1 MKYVAIAGRQPLIS
15 LAEIQALYDKA
26 ARLVGKKLV
35 FFEIN
40 EDGEENISPDINRLG
55 GSLKLG
61 KFFDTDFSKL
71 ATFLATAHP
80 EGKITLGI
88 SDFSKQKKSGLAK
101 QKSMELKRNLARV
114 GRSVRVITSNEPEIS
129 SATAHHNQLGEKA
142 GCFEIFLI
150 DHEIYLSLGTQ
161 NITAYTE
168 RDQARPARD
177 AKVGMLPPKLAQIL
191 INLCGKLP
199 EGARVL
205 DPFCGTGVVLQEAA
219 IMGYVPYG
227 TDLNER
233 MVEYSKKNLSW
244 LFNERNQKRFKIL
257 PDLIQKKDQILNAIS
272 VGDATNFTWE
282 GEIDAVAFEGY
293 LGAPMSKPPVDIKF
307 KTEKAKCREI
317 AMGFLKNITPQIKS
331 GTPVVMALPAWL
343 RENGKYAGLNIL
355 DEIQEM
361 GYNFEKFQDLSQ
373 SDLLYYREGQIVA
386 REIKVIRKRKAK
398 ICHMLK
404 LVEPRRMSTI
414 TLANALV

>member
-40 EDGEENISPDINRLG
+40 EDGEENISPDVNRLG

-71 ATFLATAHP
+71 AKFLATAHP

-101 QKSMELKRNLARV
+101 QKSMELKRNLARM
-114 GRSVRVITSNEPEIS
+114 GRSARVITSNEPEIS

-150 DHEIYLSLGTQ
+150 DREIYLSLGTQ

-199 EGARVL
+199 EEARVL

-244 LFNERNQKRFKIL
+244 LFNEHNQKRFKIL
-257 PDLIQKKDQILNAIS
+257 PGLIQKKDQILNAIS

-386 REIKVIRKRKAK
+386 REIIVIRKR
-398 ICHMLK
+398 
-404 LVEPRRMSTI
+404 
-414 TLANALV
+414 

>member
-40 EDGEENISPDINRLG
+40 EDGEENISPDINCLG

-61 KFFDTDFSKL
+61 RFFDTDFSKL
-71 ATFLATAHP
+71 AKFLATTHP

-101 QKSMELKRNLARV
+101 QKSMELKRSLARV
-114 GRSVRVITSNEPEIS
+114 GRSVRVIASNEPEIS
-129 SATAHHNQLGEKA
+129 SATAHHNQLGEKT

-150 DHEIYLSLGTQ
+150 DREIYLSLGTQ

-257 PDLIQKKDQILNAIS
+257 PDLILKKDQILEAIS
-272 VGDATNFTWE
+272 VGDATSFAWD

-386 REIKVIRKRKAK
+386 REIIVIRKR
-398 ICHMLK
+398 
-404 LVEPRRMSTI
+404 
-414 TLANALV
+414 

>member
-35 FFEIN
+35 FFEVN
-40 EDGEENISPDINRLG
+40 EDDEKNISPDINRLG

-61 KFFDTDFSKL
+61 RFFDTDFSKL
-71 ATFLATAHP
+71 AKFLATTHP

-101 QKSMELKRNLARV
+101 QKSMELKRSLARV

-257 PDLIQKKDQILNAIS
+257 PDLIQKKDQILKTIS

-386 REIKVIRKRKAK
+386 REIIVIRKR
-398 ICHMLK
+398 
-404 LVEPRRMSTI
+404 
-414 TLANALV
+414 

>member
-61 KFFDTDFSKL
+61 RFFDTDFSKL
-71 ATFLATAHP
+71 AKFLATAHP

-88 SDFSKQKKSGLAK
+88 SDFSKQKKSGLTK
-101 QKSMELKRNLARV
+101 QKSMELKRSLARM

-150 DHEIYLSLGTQ
+150 DREIYLSLGTQ

-244 LFNERNQKRFKIL
+244 LFNERNQKRFKL
-257 PDLIQKKDQILNAIS
+257 LSSLIQKKDQILNAIS

-386 REIKVIRKRKAK
+386 REIIVIRKR
-398 ICHMLK
+398 
-404 LVEPRRMSTI
+404 
-414 TLANALV
+414 

>member
-61 KFFDTDFSKL
+61 RFFDTDFSKL
-71 ATFLATAHP
+71 AKFLATAHP

-101 QKSMELKRNLARV
+101 QKSMELKRNLAKM
-114 GRSVRVITSNEPEIS
+114 GHSVRVITSNEPEIS

-150 DHEIYLSLGTQ
+150 DIEIYLSLGTK
-161 NITAYTE
+161 NINAYTD

-199 EGARVL
+199 EEARVL

-244 LFNERNQKRFKIL
+244 LFNERYQKRFNIL

-386 REIKVIRKRKAK
+386 REIIVIRKR
-398 ICHMLK
+398 
-404 LVEPRRMSTI
+404 
-414 TLANALV
+414 

>member
-35 FFEIN
+35 FFKID
-40 EDGEENISPDINRLG
+40 EDDGKNISPDINRLG

-61 KFFDTDFSKL
+61 RFFDTDFSKL
-71 ATFLATAHP
+71 VKFLATAHP

-101 QKSMELKRNLARV
+101 QKSMELKRNLARM
-114 GRSVRVITSNEPEIS
+114 GRSARVITSNEPEIS

-150 DHEIYLSLGTQ
+150 DREIYLSLGTQ

-199 EGARVL
+199 EEARVL

-244 LFNERNQKRFKIL
+244 LFNERNQKRFKL
-257 PDLIQKKDQILNAIS
+257 LSSLIQKKDQILNAIS
-272 VGDATNFTWE
+272 VGDATSFTWE

-343 RENGKYAGLNIL
+343 RENGKYVGLNIL

-386 REIKVIRKRKAK
+386 REIIVIRKR
-398 ICHMLK
+398 
-404 LVEPRRMSTI
+404 
-414 TLANALV
+414 

>member
-61 KFFDTDFSKL
+61 RFFDTDFSKL
-71 ATFLATAHP
+71 AKFLVTAHP
-80 EGKITLGI
+80 EGKINLGI

-101 QKSMELKRNLARV
+101 QKSMELKRNLARM

-150 DHEIYLSLGTQ
+150 DREIYLSLGTQ

-199 EGARVL
+199 EGTRVL

-272 VGDATNFTWE
+272 VGDATSFTWE

-317 AMGFLKNITPQIKS
+317 AIGFLKNITPQIKS

-386 REIKVIRKRKAK
+386 REIIVIRKR
-398 ICHMLK
+398 
-404 LVEPRRMSTI
+404 
-414 TLANALV
+414 

>member
-61 KFFDTDFSKL
+61 RFFDTDFSKL
-71 ATFLATAHP
+71 AKFLATAHP

-101 QKSMELKRNLARV
+101 QKSMELKRSLARM
-114 GRSVRVITSNEPEIS
+114 GRSVRVITSNEPKIS

-150 DHEIYLSLGTQ
+150 DREIYLSLGTQ

-272 VGDATNFTWE
+272 VGDATSFTWE

-307 KTEKAKCREI
+307 KTEKAKCKEI
-317 AMGFLKNITPQIKS
+317 AIGFLKNITPQIKS

-386 REIKVIRKRKAK
+386 REIIVIRKR
-398 ICHMLK
+398 
-404 LVEPRRMSTI
+404 
-414 TLANALV
+414 

>member
-35 FFEIN
+35 FFKID

-61 KFFDTDFSKL
+61 RFFDTDFSKL
-71 ATFLATAHP
+71 AKFLATTHP

-101 QKSMELKRNLARV
+101 QKSMELKRNLAKM

-150 DHEIYLSLGTQ
+150 DREIYLSLGTQ

-219 IMGYVPYG
+219 IMGYLPYG

-244 LFNERNQKRFKIL
+244 LFNERNRKRFKIL
-257 PDLIQKKDQILNAIS
+257 PDLIQKKDQIIEAIS

-282 GEIDAVAFEGY
+282 GKIDAVAFEGY

-307 KTEKAKCREI
+307 KTEKAKCKEI
-317 AMGFLKNITPQIKS
+317 AVGFLKNITPQIKS

-386 REIKVIRKRKAK
+386 REIIVIRKR
-398 ICHMLK
+398 
-404 LVEPRRMSTI
+404 
-414 TLANALV
+414 

>member
-35 FFEIN
+35 FFEID

-61 KFFDTDFSKL
+61 RFFDTDFSKL
-71 ATFLATAHP
+71 AKFLATTHP

-101 QKSMELKRNLARV
+101 QKSMELKRNLAKM

-150 DHEIYLSLGTQ
+150 DREIYLSLGTQ

-168 RDQARPARD
+168 RDQVRPARD

-257 PDLIQKKDQILNAIS
+257 PDLILKKDQILEAIS

-307 KTEKAKCREI
+307 KTEKAKCKEI
-317 AMGFLKNITPQIKS
+317 AIGFLKNITPQIES

-386 REIKVIRKRKAK
+386 REIIVIRKR
-398 ICHMLK
+398 
-404 LVEPRRMSTI
+404 
-414 TLANALV
+414 

>member
-35 FFEIN
+35 FFEID

-61 KFFDTDFSKL
+61 RFFDTDFSKL
-71 ATFLATAHP
+71 AKFLATTHP

-317 AMGFLKNITPQIKS
+317 AIGFLKNITPQIKS

-386 REIKVIRKRKAK
+386 REIIVIRKR
-398 ICHMLK
+398 
-404 LVEPRRMSTI
+404 
-414 TLANALV
+414 

>member
-61 KFFDTDFSKL
+61 RFFDTDFSKL
-71 ATFLATAHP
+71 AIFLATAHP

-101 QKSMELKRNLARV
+101 QKSMELKRNLAKM

-257 PDLIQKKDQILNAIS
+257 PDLILKKDQILEAIS

-317 AMGFLKNITPQIKS
+317 AIGFLKNITPQIKS
-331 GTPVVMALPAWL
+331 GTPVVIALPAWL

-386 REIKVIRKRKAK
+386 REIIVIRKR
-398 ICHMLK
+398 
-404 LVEPRRMSTI
+404 
-414 TLANALV
+414 

>member
-35 FFEIN
+35 FFEV
-40 EDGEENISPDINRLG
+40 EDTGSVEVVPNINRLG

-61 KFFDTDFSKL
+61 RFFDTDFGKL
-71 ATFLATAHP
+71 AKFLAAAHP

-101 QKSMELKRNLARV
+101 QKSMELKRNLARM

-150 DHEIYLSLGTQ
+150 DREIYLSLGTQ

-227 TDLNER
+227 TDLNGR
-233 MVEYSKKNLSW
+233 MVEYSKRNLSW
-244 LFNERNQKRFKIL
+244 LFNERNQKRFKL
-257 PDLIQKKDQILNAIS
+257 LSSLIQKKDQILNAIS
-272 VGDATNFTWE
+272 VGDATSFTWE

-386 REIKVIRKRKAK
+386 REIIVIRKR
-398 ICHMLK
+398 
-404 LVEPRRMSTI
+404 
-414 TLANALV
+414 

>member
-35 FFEIN
+35 FFEID

-61 KFFDTDFSKL
+61 RFFDTDFSKL
-71 ATFLATAHP
+71 AKFLATAHP

-114 GRSVRVITSNEPEIS
+114 GRSVRVITSNEQEIS

-257 PDLIQKKDQILNAIS
+257 PDLILKKDQILEAIS

-343 RENGKYAGLNIL
+343 RENGKYVGLNIL

-386 REIKVIRKRKAK
+386 REIIVIRKR
-398 ICHMLK
+398 
-404 LVEPRRMSTI
+404 
-414 TLANALV
+414 

>member
-40 EDGEENISPDINRLG
+40 EDDEKNISPDINRLG

-61 KFFDTDFSKL
+61 RFFDTDFSKL
-71 ATFLATAHP
+71 AKFLATAHP

-101 QKSMELKRNLARV
+101 QKSMELKRSLARM

-150 DHEIYLSLGTQ
+150 DREIYLSLGTQ

-199 EGARVL
+199 EEARVL

-227 TDLNER
+227 TDLNGR

-244 LFNERNQKRFKIL
+244 LFNERNRKRFKIL

-272 VGDATNFTWE
+272 MGDATNFTWE
-282 GEIDAVAFEGY
+282 GEIDAVVFEGY
-293 LGAPMSKPPVDIKF
+293 LGTPMSKPPVDIKF

-386 REIKVIRKRKAK
+386 REIIVIRKR
-398 ICHMLK
+398 
-404 LVEPRRMSTI
+404 
-414 TLANALV
+414 

>member
-61 KFFDTDFSKL
+61 RFFDTDFSKL
-71 ATFLATAHP
+71 AKFLATAHP

-101 QKSMELKRNLARV
+101 QKSMELKRNLARM

-150 DHEIYLSLGTQ
+150 DREIYLSLGTQ

-199 EGARVL
+199 EGTRVL
-205 DPFCGTGVVLQEAA
+205 DPFCGTGVILQEAA

-257 PDLIQKKDQILNAIS
+257 PDLIQKKDQILNTIS
-272 VGDATNFTWE
+272 VGDATSFTWE

-386 REIKVIRKRKAK
+386 REIIVIRKR
-398 ICHMLK
+398 
-404 LVEPRRMSTI
+404 
-414 TLANALV
+414 

>member
-35 FFEIN
+35 FFEID

-61 KFFDTDFSKL
+61 RFFDTDFSKL
-71 ATFLATAHP
+71 AKFLATTHP

-150 DHEIYLSLGTQ
+150 DREIYLSLGTQ

-227 TDLNER
+227 TDLNGR

-244 LFNERNQKRFKIL
+244 LFNERNQKRFKL
-257 PDLIQKKDQILNAIS
+257 LSSLIQKKDQILNAIS
-272 VGDATNFTWE
+272 VGDATSFTWE

-343 RENGKYAGLNIL
+343 RENGKYVGLNIL

-386 REIKVIRKRKAK
+386 REIIVIRKR
-398 ICHMLK
+398 
-404 LVEPRRMSTI
+404 
-414 TLANALV
+414 

>member
-35 FFEIN
+35 FFEID

-61 KFFDTDFSKL
+61 RFFDTDFSKL
-71 ATFLATAHP
+71 AKFLATAHP

-101 QKSMELKRNLARV
+101 QKSMELKRKLARV

-150 DHEIYLSLGTQ
+150 DREIYLSLGTQ

-168 RDQARPARD
+168 RDQVRPARD

-257 PDLIQKKDQILNAIS
+257 PDLILKKDQILEAIS

-317 AMGFLKNITPQIKS
+317 AIGFLKNITPQIKS

-386 REIKVIRKRKAK
+386 REIIVIRKR
-398 ICHMLK
+398 
-404 LVEPRRMSTI
+404 
-414 TLANALV
+414 

>member
-40 EDGEENISPDINRLG
+40 EDGEENISPDVNRLG

-71 ATFLATAHP
+71 AKFLATAHP

-101 QKSMELKRNLARV
+101 QKSMELKRNLARM
-114 GRSVRVITSNEPEIS
+114 GRSARVITSNEPEIS

-150 DHEIYLSLGTQ
+150 DREIYLSLGTQ

-199 EGARVL
+199 EEARVL

-244 LFNERNQKRFKIL
+244 LFNEHNQKRFKIL

-272 VGDATNFTWE
+272 VGDATSFTWE

-317 AMGFLKNITPQIKS
+317 AIGFLKNITPQIKS

-386 REIKVIRKRKAK
+386 RKIIVIRKR
-398 ICHMLK
+398 
-404 LVEPRRMSTI
+404 
-414 TLANALV
+414 

>member
-35 FFEIN
+35 FFEID

-61 KFFDTDFSKL
+61 RFFDTDFSKL
-71 ATFLATAHP
+71 AKFLATTHP

-101 QKSMELKRNLARV
+101 QKSMELKRNLAKM
-114 GRSVRVITSNEPEIS
+114 GRSARVITSNEPEIS

-150 DHEIYLSLGTQ
+150 DREIYLSLGTQ

-168 RDQARPARD
+168 RDQVRPARD

-272 VGDATNFTWE
+272 VGDATSFTWE

-317 AMGFLKNITPQIKS
+317 AIGFLKNITPQIKS

-386 REIKVIRKRKAK
+386 REIIVIRKR
-398 ICHMLK
+398 
-404 LVEPRRMSTI
+404 
-414 TLANALV
+414 

>member
-15 LAEIQALYDKA
+15 LAEIQALYDKV

-35 FFEIN
+35 FFEID

-61 KFFDTDFSKL
+61 RFFDTDFSKL
-71 ATFLATAHP
+71 AKFLATAHP

-88 SDFSKQKKSGLAK
+88 SDFSKQKKSGLTK
-101 QKSMELKRNLARV
+101 QKSMELKRSLARM

-150 DHEIYLSLGTQ
+150 DREIYLSLGTQ

-219 IMGYVPYG
+219 IMGYIPYG

-257 PDLIQKKDQILNAIS
+257 PDLIQKKDQILKAIS
-272 VGDATNFTWE
+272 VGDATSFTWE

-386 REIKVIRKRKAK
+386 REIIVIRKR
-398 ICHMLK
+398 
-404 LVEPRRMSTI
+404 
-414 TLANALV
+414 

>member
-35 FFEIN
+35 FFEV
-40 EDGEENISPDINRLG
+40 EDTGSVEVVPNINRLG

-61 KFFDTDFSKL
+61 RFFDTDFGKL
-71 ATFLATAHP
+71 AKFLAAAHP

-101 QKSMELKRNLARV
+101 QKSMELKRNLARM

-150 DHEIYLSLGTQ
+150 DREIYLSLGTQ

-227 TDLNER
+227 TDLNGR

-244 LFNERNQKRFKIL
+244 LFNERNQKRFKL
-257 PDLIQKKDQILNAIS
+257 LSSLIQKKDQILNAIS
-272 VGDATNFTWE
+272 VGDATSFTWE

-343 RENGKYAGLNIL
+343 RENGKYVGLNIL

-386 REIKVIRKRKAK
+386 REIIVIRKR
-398 ICHMLK
+398 
-404 LVEPRRMSTI
+404 
-414 TLANALV
+414 

>member
-40 EDGEENISPDINRLG
+40 EDDEKNISPDINRLG

-61 KFFDTDFSKL
+61 RFFDTDFSKL
-71 ATFLATAHP
+71 AKFLTTAHP

-101 QKSMELKRNLARV
+101 QKSMELKRNLAKM

-150 DHEIYLSLGTQ
+150 DREIYLSLGTQ

-205 DPFCGTGVVLQEAA
+205 DPFCGTGVALQEAA

-244 LFNERNQKRFKIL
+244 LFNERNQERFKIL
-257 PDLIQKKDQILNAIS
+257 PDLIQKKDQIINAIS

-282 GEIDAVAFEGY
+282 GKIDAVAFEGY
-293 LGAPMSKPPVDIKF
+293 LGTPMSKPPVDIKF

-317 AMGFLKNITPQIKS
+317 AIGFLKNITPQIKS

-386 REIKVIRKRKAK
+386 REIIVIRKR
-398 ICHMLK
+398 
-404 LVEPRRMSTI
+404 
-414 TLANALV
+414 

>member
-1 MKYVAIAGRQPLIS
+1 MRYVAIAGRQSLIS

-26 ARLVGKKLV
+26 ARLVGKKLI
-35 FFEIN
+35 FFEID

-71 ATFLATAHP
+71 AKFLATAHP

-101 QKSMELKRNLARV
+101 QKSMELKRNLARM

-150 DHEIYLSLGTQ
+150 DREIYLSLGTQ

-244 LFNERNQKRFKIL
+244 LFNERNRKRFKIL

-386 REIKVIRKRKAK
+386 REIIVIRKR
-398 ICHMLK
+398 
-404 LVEPRRMSTI
+404 
-414 TLANALV
+414 

>member
-35 FFEIN
+35 FFEID

-61 KFFDTDFSKL
+61 RFFDTDFSKL
-71 ATFLATAHP
+71 AKFLTTAHP

-101 QKSMELKRNLARV
+101 QKSMELKRNLAKM

-150 DHEIYLSLGTQ
+150 DREIYLSLGTQ

-244 LFNERNQKRFKIL
+244 LFNERNRKRFKIL
-257 PDLIQKKDQILNAIS
+257 PDLIQKKDQILNAIL
-272 VGDATNFTWE
+272 VGDATSFTWE

-386 REIKVIRKRKAK
+386 REIIVIRKR
-398 ICHMLK
+398 
-404 LVEPRRMSTI
+404 
-414 TLANALV
+414 

>member
-61 KFFDTDFSKL
+61 RFFDTDFSKL
-71 ATFLATAHP
+71 AIFLATAHP

-101 QKSMELKRNLARV
+101 QKSMELKRSLARM

-150 DHEIYLSLGTQ
+150 DREIYLSLGTQ

-272 VGDATNFTWE
+272 VGDATSFTWE

-307 KTEKAKCREI
+307 KTEKAKCKEI
-317 AMGFLKNITPQIKS
+317 AIGFLKNITPQIKS

-386 REIKVIRKRKAK
+386 REIIVIRKR
-398 ICHMLK
+398 
-404 LVEPRRMSTI
+404 
-414 TLANALV
+414 

>member
-15 LAEIQALYDKA
+15 LAEIQALYDKS

-35 FFEIN
+35 FFNID
-40 EDGEENISPDINRLG
+40 EDDEENISPDINRLG

-61 KFFDTDFSKL
+61 RFFDTDFSKL
-71 ATFLATAHP
+71 AKFLATAHP

-101 QKSMELKRNLARV
+101 QKSMELKRNLAKI

-150 DHEIYLSLGTQ
+150 DREIYLSLGTQ

-244 LFNERNQKRFKIL
+244 LFNERNRKRFKIL

-272 VGDATNFTWE
+272 VGDATSFTWE

-386 REIKVIRKRKAK
+386 REIIVIRKR
-398 ICHMLK
+398 
-404 LVEPRRMSTI
+404 
-414 TLANALV
+414 

>member
-15 LAEIQALYDKA
+15 LAEIQALYDNA

-61 KFFDTDFSKL
+61 RFFDTDFSKL
-71 ATFLATAHP
+71 AKFLATAHP

-219 IMGYVPYG
+219 IMGYIPYG

-244 LFNERNQKRFKIL
+244 LFNERNRKRFKIL

-272 VGDATNFTWE
+272 VGDATSFTWE

-317 AMGFLKNITPQIKS
+317 AIGFLKNITPQIKS

-386 REIKVIRKRKAK
+386 REIIVIRKR
-398 ICHMLK
+398 
-404 LVEPRRMSTI
+404 
-414 TLANALV
+414 

>member
-15 LAEIQALYDKA
+15 LAEIQALYDKS

-35 FFEIN
+35 FFNIDEG
-40 EDGEENISPDINRLG
+40 DEENISPDINRLG

-61 KFFDTDFSKL
+61 RFFDTDFSKL
-71 ATFLATAHP
+71 AKFLATAHP

-101 QKSMELKRNLARV
+101 QKSMELKRNLAKI

-150 DHEIYLSLGTQ
+150 DREIYLSLGTQ

-219 IMGYVPYG
+219 IMGYIPYG

-257 PDLIQKKDQILNAIS
+257 PDLIQKKDQILNTIS
-272 VGDATNFTWE
+272 VGDATSFTWE

-386 REIKVIRKRKAK
+386 REIIVIRKR
-398 ICHMLK
+398 
-404 LVEPRRMSTI
+404 
-414 TLANALV
+414 

>member
-40 EDGEENISPDINRLG
+40 EDGEENISPDINCLG

-61 KFFDTDFSKL
+61 RFFDTDFSKL
-71 ATFLATAHP
+71 AKFLATTHP

-101 QKSMELKRNLARV
+101 QKSMELKRNLAKM

-129 SATAHHNQLGEKA
+129 SATAHHNQLGEKT

-150 DHEIYLSLGTQ
+150 DREIYLSLGTQ

-272 VGDATNFTWE
+272 VGDATSFAWD

-317 AMGFLKNITPQIKS
+317 AIGFLKNITPQIKS

-386 REIKVIRKRKAK
+386 REIIVIRKR
-398 ICHMLK
+398 
-404 LVEPRRMSTI
+404 
-414 TLANALV
+414 

>member
-35 FFEIN
+35 FFEV
-40 EDGEENISPDINRLG
+40 EDTGSVEVVPNINRLG

-61 KFFDTDFSKL
+61 RFFDTDFGKL
-71 ATFLATAHP
+71 AKFLAAAHP

-88 SDFSKQKKSGLAK
+88 SDFSKHKKSDLAK
-101 QKSMELKRNLARV
+101 QKSMELKRNLARM

-150 DHEIYLSLGTQ
+150 DREIYLSLGTQ

-219 IMGYVPYG
+219 IMGYLPYG

-257 PDLIQKKDQILNAIS
+257 PDLIQKKDQILKAIS
-272 VGDATNFTWE
+272 VGDATSFTWE

-293 LGAPMSKPPVDIKF
+293 LGVPMSKPPVDIKF
-307 KTEKAKCREI
+307 KTEKAKCKEI
-317 AMGFLKNITPQIKS
+317 AMGLLKNITPQIKS

-386 REIKVIRKRKAK
+386 REIIVIRKR
-398 ICHMLK
+398 
-404 LVEPRRMSTI
+404 
-414 TLANALV
+414 

>member
-61 KFFDTDFSKL
+61 RFFDTDFSKL
-71 ATFLATAHP
+71 AIFLATAHP

-101 QKSMELKRNLARV
+101 QKSMELKRNLAKM

-150 DHEIYLSLGTQ
+150 DREIYLSLGTQ

-205 DPFCGTGVVLQEAA
+205 DPFCGTGVILQEAA
-219 IMGYVPYG
+219 IMGYIPYG

-257 PDLIQKKDQILNAIS
+257 PDLIQKKDQILKAIS

-293 LGAPMSKPPVDIKF
+293 LGVPMSKPPVDIKF

-355 DEIQEM
+355 DEIQEL

-386 REIKVIRKRKAK
+386 REIIVIRKR
-398 ICHMLK
+398 
-404 LVEPRRMSTI
+404 
-414 TLANALV
+414 

>member
-35 FFEIN
+35 FFEID
-40 EDGEENISPDINRLG
+40 EDDEKNISPDVNRLG

-61 KFFDTDFSKL
+61 RFFDTDFSKL
-71 ATFLATAHP
+71 AKFLATAHP

-101 QKSMELKRNLARV
+101 QKSMELKRNLARM

-150 DHEIYLSLGTQ
+150 DREIYLSLGTQ

-244 LFNERNQKRFKIL
+244 LFNERNRKRFKIL
-257 PDLIQKKDQILNAIS
+257 PDLIQKKDQILNTIS
-272 VGDATNFTWE
+272 VGDATSFTWE

-317 AMGFLKNITPQIKS
+317 AMRFLKNITPQIKS

-361 GYNFEKFQDLSQ
+361 GYNFGKFQDLSQ

-386 REIKVIRKRKAK
+386 REIIVIRKR
-398 ICHMLK
+398 
-404 LVEPRRMSTI
+404 
-414 TLANALV
+414 

>member
-26 ARLVGKKLV
+26 ARLVGKKLI
-35 FFEIN
+35 FFEID

-61 KFFDTDFSKL
+61 RFFDTDFSKL
-71 ATFLATAHP
+71 AKFLATTHP

-101 QKSMELKRNLARV
+101 QKSMELKRNLAKM

-150 DHEIYLSLGTQ
+150 DREIYLSLGTQ

-257 PDLIQKKDQILNAIS
+257 PDLILKKDQILEAIS

-317 AMGFLKNITPQIKS
+317 AIGFLKNITPQIKS

-386 REIKVIRKRKAK
+386 REIIVIRKR
-398 ICHMLK
+398 
-404 LVEPRRMSTI
+404 
-414 TLANALV
+414 

>member
-35 FFEIN
+35 FFEID

-61 KFFDTDFSKL
+61 RFFDTDFSKL
-71 ATFLATAHP
+71 AKFLTTTHP

-101 QKSMELKRNLARV
+101 QKSMELKRNLAKM

-150 DHEIYLSLGTQ
+150 DREIYLSLGTQ

-219 IMGYVPYG
+219 IMGYIPYG

-257 PDLIQKKDQILNAIS
+257 PDLIQKKDQILKAIS
-272 VGDATNFTWE
+272 VGDATSFTWE

-343 RENGKYAGLNIL
+343 RENGKYVGLNIL

-386 REIKVIRKRKAK
+386 REIIVIRKR
-398 ICHMLK
+398 
-404 LVEPRRMSTI
+404 
-414 TLANALV
+414 

>member
-40 EDGEENISPDINRLG
+40 EDGEENISPDVNCLG

-71 ATFLATAHP
+71 AKFLATAHP

-101 QKSMELKRNLARV
+101 QKSMELKRNLARM
-114 GRSVRVITSNEPEIS
+114 GRSARVITSNEPEIS

-150 DHEIYLSLGTQ
+150 DREIYLSLGTQ

-199 EGARVL
+199 EEARVL

-244 LFNERNQKRFKIL
+244 LFNEHNQKRFKIL

-272 VGDATNFTWE
+272 VGDATSFTWE

-317 AMGFLKNITPQIKS
+317 AIGFLKNITPQIKS

-386 REIKVIRKRKAK
+386 REIIVIRKR
-398 ICHMLK
+398 
-404 LVEPRRMSTI
+404 
-414 TLANALV
+414 

>member
-61 KFFDTDFSKL
+61 RFFNTDFSKL
-71 ATFLATAHP
+71 AKFLATTHP

-101 QKSMELKRNLARV
+101 QKSMELKRSLARV

-150 DHEIYLSLGTQ
+150 DREIYLSLGTQ

-205 DPFCGTGVVLQEAA
+205 DPFCGTGMVLQEAA

-244 LFNERNQKRFKIL
+244 LFNERNRKRFKIL
-257 PDLIQKKDQILNAIS
+257 PGLIQKKDQILNAIS
-272 VGDATNFTWE
+272 VGDATSFTWE

-317 AMGFLKNITPQIKS
+317 AMGFMKNITPQIKS

-343 RENGKYAGLNIL
+343 RENGKYVGLNIL

-386 REIKVIRKRKAK
+386 REIIVIRKR
-398 ICHMLK
+398 
-404 LVEPRRMSTI
+404 
-414 TLANALV
+414 